1 MPCESL
7 FRVVFPER
15 PGALMKFLDAVS
27 PRWNITLFHYRRQV
41 SMDGWVGGW
50 DGWMDGWVDRWI

>member
-41 SMDGWVGGW
+41 SMRRVGWV
-50 DGWMDGWVDRWI
+50 DGWMDG